1 MQTNKSIA
9 VVGSGWRAFTWFNI
23 INVMSGVTLKTVV
36 CRNAEK
42 AEQIRKMYPH
52 ARVVAEIMP
61 DKYSNEQKGRKTR
74 DRKAEKTKRKIGGIF
89 SSTAQR
95 NIYKMLQKSF
105 AATNSRV

>member
-52 ARVVAEIMP
+52 ARVVADIEQIESA
-61 DKYSNEQKGRKTR
+61 DHVLLCVNKASNVSVQKVCLR
-74 DRKAEKTKRKIGGIF
+74 
-89 SSTAQR
+89 
-95 NIYKMLQKSF
+95 
-105 AATNSRV
+105 AATRYFAKLPRVLP